1 MGTETMNNPRK
12 FEEDEQI
19 IGTPKYEAFQQMCR
33 EAGLFA
39 IKEAKDKGLPIT
51 YVDNENIVKEY
62 ANGEIEILGN
72 IKPSVKITQREYFI
86 K

>member
-1 MGTETMNNPRK
+1 MNKPRK
-12 FEEDEQI
+12 FDEDKQI
-19 IGTPKYEAFQQMCR
+19 IGTPRYEAFQQMCN

-62 ANGEIEILGN
+62 ADGRIEILGK
-72 IKPSVKITQREYFI
+72 IKPRVKVTQREFI
-86 K
+86 IK

>member
-1 MGTETMNNPRK
+1 MKDFRK

-19 IGTPKYEAFQQMCR
+19 IGTPRYESFQNMCS

-51 YVDNENIVKEY
+51 YVENDEIIKEY
-62 ANGEIEILGN
+62 SDGRTEVLGK
-72 IKPSVKITQREYFI
+72 IKPKVKITKKVYTLE
-86 K
+86 

>member
-1 MGTETMNNPRK
+1 MKDTKR
-12 FEEDEQI
+12 FDEDEQI
-19 IGTPKYEAFQQMCR
+19 IGTPRYETFQQMCR

-51 YVDNENIVKEY
+51 YVENDEIIKEY
-62 ANGEIEILGN
+62 PDGKTEVLGK
-72 IKPSVKITQREYFI
+72 IKPKVKVSKSVYTI

>member
-1 MGTETMNNPRK
+1 MNDLRK
-12 FEEDEQI
+12 FDEDKQI
-19 IGTPKYEAFQQMCR
+19 IGTPRYETFQQMCR

-51 YVDNENIVKEY
+51 YVENNEIIKEY
-62 ANGEIEILGN
+62 SDGRKEVLGK
-72 IKPSVKITQREYFI
+72 IKPKVKVTKRVYTI